1 MDIGLILAAA
11 GIGVVVGLTGMGGGA
26 LMTPTLVLFFGI
38 PAPVAVSSDV
48 VAAAA
53 MKPFG
58 SWVHIKHGTVNW
70 KLVRLLTY
78 GSVPAAFGGVLLQ
91 HALGNADTLE
101 TFTKKALG
109 VALILASAGLLV
121 RAYLRLRERARS
133 RDGSAA
139 PLPKERPDV
148 VPRPVPTVI
157 VGVIGGLMVGLTS
170 VGSGSLIII
179 ALMALY
185 PALKA
190 SQLVGTDLVQA
201 VPLVVSAAIAH
212 LMFGEVDW
220 SVTLPVIIGSI
231 PGTYLGAHLSSRVG
245 GGLVRRALAMVLMV
259 SGLKMLGASNE
270 LTLAAL
276 ATALIG
282 GTLAWA
288 LIRRRLG
295 FSFFIW
301 QAKRARAAETAAM
314 AAEITPPA
322 EAAKPADTKEG

>member
-1 MDIGLILAAA
+1 MDLGLILAAA

-38 PAPVAVSSDV
+38 PAPVAVSSDI

-58 SWVHIKHGTVNW
+58 SWVHIRNKTVNW
-70 KLVRLLTY
+70 QLVRLLVY
-78 GSVPAAFGGVLLQ
+78 GSVPAAFLGVLLQ
-91 HALGNADTLE
+91 HAVGNPEAVE
-101 TFTKKALG
+101 AFTKKALG
-109 VALILASAGLLV
+109 VALIIASAGLLL
-121 RAYLRLRERARS
+121 RAYMRLRERARS

-139 PLPKERPDV
+139 PLPKDRPDV
-148 VPRPVPTVI
+148 VPRPIPTII
-157 VGVIGGLMVGLTS
+157 VGVIGGVMVGLTS

-212 LMFGEVDW
+212 LMFGDVDW
-220 SVTLPVIIGSI
+220 EVTIPVILGSI
-231 PGTYLGAHLSSRVG
+231 PGTYIGAHLSSRVG
-245 GGLVRRALAMVLMV
+245 GGLVRRALAMVLLI
-259 SGLKMLGASNE
+259 SGLKMLGVSNA

-276 ATALIG
+276 AAALVG

-288 LIRRRLG
+288 LIRRSLG
-295 FSFFIW
+295 FSFFTW
-301 QAKRARAAETAAM
+301 QDKRARQAAKDARAAEG
-314 AAEITPPA
+314 
-322 EAAKPADTKEG
+322 KEG